1 MLLGKTHRNN
11 KFCSMEKLY
20 YLREGDFLPEPIES
34 ICDSWHRCR
43 TNMIIFLSKN
53 NNLFTSKEEAMRASC
68 AIRSVLSA
76 ITAHQGQQ
84 APL

>member
-1 MLLGKTHRNN
+1 
-11 KFCSMEKLY
+11 MEELY

-34 ICDSWHRCR
+34 ICKNWHRCR
-43 TNMIIFLSKN
+43 ANMIEFLSES
-53 NNLFTSKEEAMRASC
+53 NNLFASKEEADEASR

-76 ITAHQGQQ
+76 IAAHQGRK